1 MSPTTAT
8 IDKARL
14 FELIEKEKQLFVSRH
29 PESKALAERAS
40 KVMLSGV
47 PMNWM
52 VRWGGPYPMFVEQAS
67 GAKLIDVDGNEYID
81 FCLGDTGAM
90 TGHAPQPVLDALA
103 DVKAG
108 MSTMLPTEDAI
119 AVAEELGKRFGL
131 PFWQFSLS
139 ATDANRFALKIA
151 RQYTG
156 RHKILVF
163 NYCYHGTVDD
173 TLVTIENGKE
183 VWRGGVIGGTLDP
196 SETTRVVEFNNIEAV
211 KHALSK
217 RDVACVLAE
226 PAMTNMGI
234 VLPDE
239 GFHEQLRK
247 ICDETGT
254 LLILD
259 ETHTISAGPGGCT
272 AAWNLRPDMLT
283 IGKPLA
289 SGIPCG
295 TYGISQA
302 IADKIRELAS
312 SDQCD
317 FSGIGGTLA
326 ANALSLK
333 AMRRTLEEVLTPDA
347 FQRMFAL
354 ADKYVAAIRSVI
366 DKHNLDWS
374 VVKLG
379 ARAEFHFCKKP
390 PHNGGEAFAA
400 QDMTMEHYLHL
411 ALNNRG
417 VLLTPFHN
425 MALMS
430 PATSEAEVAK
440 FESTFSEVV
449 AQVVKH

>member
-1 MSPTTAT
+1 LSPTTAIVDT
-8 IDKARL
+8 KRL
-14 FELIEKEKQLFVSRH
+14 TELIESEKQLFVSRH
-29 PESKALAERAS
+29 PKSAALAERAN

-52 VRWGGPYPMFVEQAS
+52 VRWGGPFPMFVENAS
-67 GAKLIDVDGNEYID
+67 GATLKDVDGNEYVD

-90 TGHAPQPVLDALA
+90 TGHAPQPVLNALA
-103 DVKAG
+103 DVQAG
-108 MSTMLPTEDAI
+108 MTTMMPTEDAI

-156 RHKILVF
+156 RRKILVF

-211 KHALSK
+211 KNALSK

-272 AAWNLRPDMLT
+272 QAWKLRPDMLT

-333 AMRRTLEEVLTPDA
+333 AMRRTLEEVLTVEA

-354 ADKYVAAIRSVI
+354 ADKYAASVRSVI
-366 DKHNLDWS
+366 DKYNLDWS

-379 ARAEFHFCKKP
+379 ARAEFHFRKIP
-390 PHNGGEAFAA
+390 PHNGGQAFAA

-417 VLLTPFHN
+417 ILLTPFHN

-430 PATSEAEVAK
+430 PATTEADVAK
-440 FESTFSEVV
+440 FEGVFCEVV
-449 AQVVKH
+449 EQLVQK